1 MDLIKI
7 NNFMYMKEN
16 YQLSKKANQRM
27 VEMFANDMFD
37 KRLMYRIQRTPK
49 TQHNKTH
56 SKNEQRM

>member
-37 KRLMYRIQRTPK
+37 KRLMYRI
-49 TQHNKTH
+49 
-56 SKNEQRM
+56 